1 MGPVLDEQ
9 GVEQGGV
16 NSGDFYKIYG
26 KSQLQMAQ
34 GSALGVELFRDL
46 IISAIGQADD
56 TLLVSNSLHSLQNL
70 LQLSLYYCAKYNVEL
85 CPEKTKLQVISTKNM
100 SSEVSYLKEF
110 SPVIMNGV
118 KLKFHDNAELQSSK
132 RHCRVNTSG
141 PALCPACSRHVAS
154 IWGWQAER

>member
-1 MGPVLDEQ
+1 
-9 GVEQGGV
+9 
-16 NSGDFYKIYG
+16 
-26 KSQLQMAQ
+26 MAQ

-132 RHCRVNTSG
+132 RHRRVNTSG
-141 PALCPACSRHVAS
+141 PALCPACSGH
-154 IWGWQAER
+154 WGWQAEQ